1 MYENN
6 GIIIPLMGLSF
17 HVINQYSPCPSLHAP
32 RSLCA
37 TVVRTH
43 RGHSRGELRVLV
55 LHQRLHRGG
64 QEDGCPGDDPATR
77 WLVGAG
83 GWGNGKI

>member
-1 MYENN
+1 M
-6 GIIIPLMGLSF
+6 SF
-17 HVINQYSPCPSLHAP
+17 
-32 RSLCA
+32 A
-37 TVVRTH
+37 TRATFVVRSVVLTH

-77 WLVGAG
+77 WLVGVGAAG
-83 GWGNGKI
+83 GLGKWGNLWEI